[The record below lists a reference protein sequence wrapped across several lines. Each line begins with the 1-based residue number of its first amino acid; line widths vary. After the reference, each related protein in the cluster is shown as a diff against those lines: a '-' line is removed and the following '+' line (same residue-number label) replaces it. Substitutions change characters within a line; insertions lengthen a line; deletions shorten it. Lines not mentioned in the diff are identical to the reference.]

1 MVGKDSLQFA
11 LNHMTTPNISCMALL
26 DLARELGMVGVEL
39 RNDLAQPLFDG
50 FEPQA
55 IGRQA
60 AERGLSIF
68 VLSEVPAFN
77 DMHAARLAQVSTL
90 ISQAKAVGALAIG
103 LIPRNDGMRCDKAA
117 RRSDL
122 RAALREILPLLQQ
135 AGIVGLVEPLGFDTA
150 SLRHKSEAV
159 EAIEALGAT
168 ADIKIVHDT
177 FHHHLAGDTEFFAQ
191 HTGIVH
197 VSGVLDADL
206 TPSQMRDNHRG
217 LVQPG
222 DRLGNLAQIRA
233 LGAAGYDNVLSF
245 EAFAPEV
252 HALLDARS
260 ALQHSI
266 DYIENAGRVMAA

>member
-60 AERGLSIF
+60 AERVLRIF

-77 DMHAARLAQVSTL
+77 DMNATRLAQVSTL
-90 ISQAKAVGALAIG
+90 ISQAKAVGAQAIG

-135 AGIVGLVEPLGFDTA
+135 AGIVGLVIRFD
-150 SLRHKSEAV
+150 V
-159 EAIEALGAT
+159 
-168 ADIKIVHDT
+168 
-177 FHHHLAGDTEFFAQ
+177 
-191 HTGIVH
+191 
-197 VSGVLDADL
+197 
-206 TPSQMRDNHRG
+206 
-217 LVQPG
+217 
-222 DRLGNLAQIRA
+222 
-233 LGAAGYDNVLSF
+233 
-245 EAFAPEV
+245 
-252 HALLDARS
+252 
-260 ALQHSI
+260 
-266 DYIENAGRVMAA
+266 